1 MGVRSQR
8 PRPLPRPVLTPLGA
22 PQSQTCRG
30 ARLCKRPWG
39 WRGGDLR
46 SRRAY
51 PPWPTQNS
59 LLQPPLSLSPSPRP
73 SSEGQTDQGGGPS
86 SSGLMGPSGV
96 KVIPTPTP
104 DSSGPLPAP
113 ALRLATDTPGKP
125 QGRWSCGPPPS
136 QQESCLHH
144 VPRPTFRLS
153 PSPVCPTCVA
163 QKVLE
168 LGAPGQRPSCP
179 PCPPVL
185 TWALTLSHPP
195 APLSF
200 PLQAKTPSGPLTA
213 ICVHFPVDPPAR
225 WNGPNT
231 EPQLTTQASSATA
244 DRPGHPPTPL
254 GCLEGAVMP
263 IQGQE
268 GHTGSV
274 HPDWER
280 AGHPCAGCPSLT
292 A

>member
-1 MGVRSQR
+1 M
-8 PRPLPRPVLTPLGA
+8 A
-22 PQSQTCRG
+22 
-30 ARLCKRPWG
+30 
-39 WRGGDLR
+39 
-46 SRRAY
+46 
-51 PPWPTQNS
+51 
-59 LLQPPLSLSPSPRP
+59 
-73 SSEGQTDQGGGPS
+73 
-86 SSGLMGPSGV
+86 
-96 KVIPTPTP
+96 
-104 DSSGPLPAP
+104 
-113 ALRLATDTPGKP
+113 
-125 QGRWSCGPPPS
+125 PPS
-136 QQESCLHH
+136 QQESCLHR

-185 TWALTLSHPP
+185 TWVLTLSHLP

-254 GCLEGAVMP
+254 GCLEGAVML

-280 AGHPCAGCPSLT
+280 AGHPCAVAWTRVPLPHGLAPPPPPPPPGSDPLFRRTKDSWLSSGSC
-292 A
+292 